1 MQTALI
7 ITNEARIIAS
17 ARKGLSMVAEGENR
31 TMKGWLIYGAA
42 LNEGREMFQRGGQG
56 DKDFGAWKV
65 ASQLAGPTWDDAAA
79 AMWAAGHP
87 EQYQATKKAN
97 PRVRTVRGLH
107 AKFKEEKTPKK
118 AKPEPTADDLQTIS
132 KLSALA
138 ERGATEAERS
148 SAQTKLDAFTS
159 AFDGPQE
166 DIIEKATTY
175 ASEPDHKAIEKFE
188 MLLSMQPN
196 KWLCKKL
203 FQAML
208 SNKKFFN
215 EIIKELNDNV

>member
-42 LNEGREMFQRGGQG
+42 LNEGREMFSG
-56 DKDFGAWKV
+56 DREFGEWIV
-65 ASQLAGPTWDDAAA
+65 QSQLAIAVLPDDRAAA
-79 AMWAAGHP
+79 IWAAGNP

>member
-1 MQTALI
+1 VW
-7 ITNEARIIAS
+7 
-17 ARKGLSMVAEGENR
+17 LS
-31 TMKGWLIYGAA
+31 K
-42 LNEGREMFQRGGQG
+42 
-56 DKDFGAWKV
+56 
-65 ASQLAGPTWDDAAA
+65 SQLAISVSADDRAA

-118 AKPEPTADDLQTIS
+118 AAPEPTADDLQTIS